1 MEEAN
6 AQDITQKL
14 LQWGKGDRE
23 SLNELALQVE
33 DELRRI
39 ARKHM
44 RRERPGHTLQT
55 TALLN
60 EAYLRLINQTQVDW
74 RDRAHFFGI
83 AAHLMRQI
91 LVDYA
96 RRAGREKRGGAVCI
110 LPLDEGL
117 AFPAEKSEELVA
129 LDEALERL
137 AIKDPRKARVVEL
150 RYFGGLSVEETA
162 EVLQVHP
169 NTVIRD
175 WTLVRAWLRRELGA
189 KA

>member
-1 MEEAN
+1 MGGAD
-6 AQDITQKL
+6 AQGVTQKL
-14 LQWGKGDRE
+14 VQWRQGDRE
-23 SLNELALQVE
+23 SLNELALLVQ

-60 EAYLRLINQTQVDW
+60 EAYLRLINQAQVDW

-83 AAHLMRQI
+83 AAHIMRQI

-96 RRAGREKRGGAVCI
+96 RRAGREKRGGDVCI
-110 LPLDEGL
+110 MPLDEAL
-117 AFPAEKSEELVA
+117 AFPAEKSAELVA
-129 LDEALERL
+129 LDEALDRL
-137 AIKDPRKARVVEL
+137 ALHDSRKARVVEL

-162 EVLQVHP
+162 EVLHVHP

-175 WTLVRAWLRRELGA
+175 WTLVRAWLRRELAGQT
-189 KA
+189 